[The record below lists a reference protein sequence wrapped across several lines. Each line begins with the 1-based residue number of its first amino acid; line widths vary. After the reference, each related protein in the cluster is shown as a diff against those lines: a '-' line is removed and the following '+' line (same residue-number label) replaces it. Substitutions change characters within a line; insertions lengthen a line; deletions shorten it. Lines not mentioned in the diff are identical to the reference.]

1 MTIITVAIPSTSQPA
16 GAIVTATDP
25 LDQPSPL
32 KARLWDPKEKDWVS
46 LTRGMDPIDAQVVNA
61 ISIIRWAG
69 PTTEEEGTRI
79 RDIRKMSPS
88 LQDQVKSEVNRALAR
103 LRRNR
108 DIRLVGI
115 YFDIESPGQQML
127 QFRVE
132 YINLRAPKGST
143 RSVTEA
149 TP

>member
-1 MTIITVAIPSTSQPA
+1 MTTITVAIPSTSQPV
-16 GAIVTATDP
+16 GAVVTATDP
-25 LDQPSPL
+25 LEQPSPL
-32 KARLWDPKEKDWVS
+32 KARLWNPKNKNWDS

-61 ISIIRWAG
+61 LSLYRWAG
-69 PTTEEEGTRI
+69 PTTENEGTRI
-79 RDIRKMSPS
+79 RDIRKMGPA
-88 LQDQVKSEVNRALAR
+88 LQDQIRSEVNRALAR

-115 YFDIESPGQQML
+115 FFDIESPGDQML

-143 RSVTEA
+143 RSVMEA